1 MYDTKWILYL
11 SVLKIVNLVT
21 LIDYYLIFQQQKNL
35 KRSNKCVGLSN
46 LSICYT
52 QKIINKPYEKII
64 RLRYQLGQEIYLK
77 KSEYILKKHGE
88 KIDNPSIRIYID
100 KTENSI

>member
-52 QKIINKPYEKII
+52 
-64 RLRYQLGQEIYLK
+64 
-77 KSEYILKKHGE
+77 
-88 KIDNPSIRIYID
+88 
-100 KTENSI
+100 